1 LQNTEAVLVS
11 AVVAKLLRGH
21 TLPQA
26 DCDLLHAVVGAGRR
40 LSPGAEIINQGDAA
54 QFVHLV
60 LEGLA
65 YRYKLLPNGKRQIIG
80 YLVPGD
86 FCDLYTFV
94 LERMDHSIA
103 ARSECVVVRLTEAD
117 IAMLMGRPALT
128 RALWWSS
135 LVDEAI
141 LREWLLN
148 IGRREPDLRV
158 AHIVCELFFRLQA
171 VGHAS
176 GDSFRLPVTQ
186 AELADTVGL
195 TTVSVNRAL
204 QTMRRANLIAQAG
217 RVITI
222 PDISALTAFADF
234 DPAYLHFTG
243 IGQSTDTS
251 VYSRSLPSPM
261 PASTK
266 HKAV

>member
-1 LQNTEAVLVS
+1 MVS
-11 AVVAKLLRGH
+11 AVVAKLLRGN

-26 DCDLLHAVVGAGRR
+26 DCDLLHTIVGAGRR
-40 LSPGAEIINQGDAA
+40 LPPGSELINQGDAA
-54 QFVHLV
+54 EFVHIV

-103 ARSECVVVRLTEAD
+103 ARNECVVVRLKEAD
-117 IAMLMGRPALT
+117 IAMLMERPALT

-148 IGRREPDLRV
+148 IGRREPDRRV
-158 AHIVCELFFRLQA
+158 AHIVCELFVRLQA

-176 GDSFRLPVTQ
+176 GNSFQLPVTQ
-186 AELADTVGL
+186 SELADTVGL

-204 QTMRRANLIAQAG
+204 QTMRRANLITQTG

-222 PDISALTAFADF
+222 PDIPALTAFAGF
-234 DPAYLHFTG
+234 DPAYLHFKAA
-243 IGQSTDTS
+243 GQGLENAVQRRPPT
-251 VYSRSLPSPM
+251 VASPLEAT
-261 PASTK
+261 PARDRK

>member
-1 LQNTEAVLVS
+1 MVQ

-21 TLPQA
+21 PLPQA
-26 DCDLLHAVVGAGRR
+26 DRDLLHAVVGAGRS
-40 LSPGAEIINQGDAA
+40 LPPGAEIVNQGDAA

-65 YRYKLLPNGKRQIIG
+65 YRYKLLSNGKRQIIG

-103 ARSECVVVRLTEAD
+103 ARSECVVVRLKEAD

-148 IGRREPDLRV
+148 VGRREPERRV
-158 AHIVCELFFRLQA
+158 AHIICELFVRLQA

-176 GDSFRLPVTQ
+176 GNSFRLPVTQ

-204 QTMRRANLIAQAG
+204 QMMRRAKLISQVG

-222 PDISALTAFADF
+222 PDIPALTAFADF
-234 DPAYLHFTG
+234 NPAYLHFRTDG
-243 IGQSTDTS
+243 ESEETVAYRQS
-251 VYSRSLPSPM
+251 L
-261 PASTK
+261 STQTR
-266 HKAV
+266 

>member
-1 LQNTEAVLVS
+1 MVS
-11 AVVAKLLRGH
+11 AIVAKLLRGN

-26 DCDLLHAVVGAGRR
+26 DCDLVHAVVGAGRR
-40 LSPGAEIINQGDAA
+40 LPPGTEIINQGDAA
-54 QFVHLV
+54 EFVHIV

-103 ARSECVVVRLTEAD
+103 ARNECVVVRLKEAD
-117 IAMLMGRPALT
+117 IAMLMERPALT

-148 IGRREPDLRV
+148 IGRREPDRRV
-158 AHIVCELFFRLQA
+158 AHIVCELFVRLQA

-176 GDSFRLPVTQ
+176 GNSFQLPVTQ

-204 QTMRRANLIAQAG
+204 QMMRRANLITQVG

-222 PDISALTAFADF
+222 PDIPALTAFADF
-234 DPAYLHFTG
+234 DPAYLHFKAA
-243 IGQSTDTS
+243 GQGLETAAKRRPLATA
-251 VYSRSLPSPM
+251 SPLAAT
-261 PASTK
+261 PAHNRK